1 MPSPAPQSA
10 FEQQAFALTCD
21 DLRLSAVLHRP
32 PTDDPPVVIGSHGL
46 YSNGDSPKQITLA
59 ERLNASG
66 IAFLR
71 LDHRGCGQSEGIFEA
86 VTTLDGRVRDLLAAA
101 RALEHRMG
109 APLRL
114 GLFGSSLGG
123 STCLAAAAA
132 LRPARMVT
140 LAAPADSRSLIAAAR
155 QKSADPLP
163 PLFEREAFQFDLSAR
178 LASLHDLLVIH
189 GECDEV
195 VPLEHGRRIYAAARD
210 PKRLIVN
217 TGGDHRVTRPEH
229 QRAFI
234 DASQNWFAHLLTMP
248 RRATYHAERQS
259 GPTEA

>member
-123 STCLAAAAA
+123 SVCLTVGDEITPFAVA
-132 LRPARMVT
+132 T
-140 LAAPADSRSLIAAAR
+140 LAAPIQSDTIRM
-155 QKSADPLP
+155 P
-163 PLFEREAFQFDLSAR
+163 EASP
-178 LASLHDLLVIH
+178 ASLKAI
-189 GECDEV
+189 
-195 VPLEHGRRIYAAARD
+195 
-210 PKRLIVN
+210 
-217 TGGDHRVTRPEH
+217 T
-229 QRAFI
+229 
-234 DASQNWFAHLLTMP
+234 S
-248 RRATYHAERQS
+248 
-259 GPTEA
+259 